1 MQEPSPKLPLS
12 IFECAPVKAGV
23 VSVNIEVQSDTT
35 ISLVFSGNTYPFRTQ
50 FAEAAIPRGY
60 ANPEGET
67 PEAKGPASRG
77 ARGPRGRVRAVHS
90 LLRVSITARGIT
102 PRMEYTGPL

>member
-1 MQEPSPKLPLS
+1 M
-12 IFECAPVKAGV
+12 KAGV

-50 FAEAAIPRGY
+50 FAEAGIPGGY

-67 PEAKGPASRG
+67 PEAKGPYS
-77 ARGPRGRVRAVHS
+77 
-90 LLRVSITARGIT
+90 
-102 PRMEYTGPL
+102 

>member
-1 MQEPSPKLPLS
+1 MPCIYLHQECDYKHYEMQEPSPKLPLS

-50 FAEAAIPRGY
+50 FAEAGVPGGY

-67 PEAKGPASRG
+67 PEAKGPYS
-77 ARGPRGRVRAVHS
+77 
-90 LLRVSITARGIT
+90 
-102 PRMEYTGPL
+102 